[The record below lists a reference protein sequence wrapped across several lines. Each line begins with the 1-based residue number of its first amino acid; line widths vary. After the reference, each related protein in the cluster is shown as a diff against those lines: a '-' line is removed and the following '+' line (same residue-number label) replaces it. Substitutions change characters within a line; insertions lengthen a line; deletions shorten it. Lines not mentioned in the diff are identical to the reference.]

1 MLRWLPAVALLGLLS
16 ASSLAQEPSEG
27 EFRGADAQLAEYAR
41 ANPSCI
47 SFTDYCRTCVRT
59 SDQKIH
65 CSMPGI
71 ACIRQAWSCTQHSR

>member
-1 MLRWLPAVALLGLLS
+1 MLRWIPAVALVGLLS
-16 ASSLAQEPSEG
+16 ASSLAEESFKS
-27 EFRGADAQLAEYAR
+27 EFRSADAQLADYAR

-59 SDQKIH
+59 SDQKFH

-71 ACIRQAWSCTQHSR
+71 ACIRQVWSCTQHSR